1 MQTAFVL
8 PQNIG
13 GRELLSLSAEEEI
26 SLAGTKVGPSLR
38 ITQLLQ
44 QLRFYASS
52 YPSPP
57 AQAAAAAASSAPMEM
72 D

>member
-1 MQTAFVL
+1 MPVV
-8 PQNIG
+8 PQGMG

-44 QLRFYASS
+44 QLRSYASS
-52 YPSPP
+52 YRPP
-57 AQAAAAAASSAPMEM
+57 AQAATTPAPMET

>member
-1 MQTAFVL
+1 MLVL
-8 PQNIG
+8 LQNIG
-13 GRELLSLSAEEEI
+13 GGELLSLSAEEEI

-44 QLRFYASS
+44 QLRSYANS
-52 YPSPP
+52 YPSSA
-57 AQAAAAAASSAPMEM
+57 AQAAATPAPMEM